1 MSAPPKVSVVIPC
14 YNGGAFLP
22 GALASLDGQS
32 FRDFE
37 IIIVDD
43 GSDDLETLRVLDGLG
58 AAMCLVRQENR
69 GLAAA
74 RNAGMAAARGTY
86 LLPLDCDDALEPS
99 FMEKT
104 VRALESRPDAA
115 FAFSH
120 LRLTGEKNGVLRK
133 DFNLFTQR
141 FLNQLPYCLLLRREA
156 WMEAGGY
163 DETMRL
169 GYEDWEFNIR
179 LGGRGCVGVVVP
191 EPLFRYRVSG
201 GGMLQSLSNRL
212 HGQLWRDIRRRNPD
226 LYGLRTLFDA
236 WWRWRKAPAAY
247 PAWALA
253 GLLITHFLLPD
264 LIFNRLFASLLGF
277 SASARADAAGG
288 T

>member
-14 YNGGAFLP
+14 FNGGAFLP
-22 GALASLDGQS
+22 GALASLDGQG

-37 IIIVDD
+37 IIVVDD
-43 GSDDLETLRVLDGLG
+43 GSDDRETLGVLDGLG
-58 AAMCLVRQENR
+58 SAARLVRQENR

-74 RNAGMAAARGTY
+74 RNAGMAAARGRY

-104 VRALESRPDAA
+104 VRALELRPDTA

-120 LRLTGEKNGVLRK
+120 LRLTGEKSGVLRK
-133 DFNLFTQR
+133 DYNLFTQR

-156 WMEAGGY
+156 WLEAGGY

-179 LGGRGCVGVVVP
+179 LGGRGCTGVVVP

-212 HGQLWRDIRRRNPD
+212 HGQLWGDIRRRNPD
-226 LYGLRTLFDA
+226 LYGVRALFDT
-236 WWRWRKAPAAY
+236 WRHWRKIPAAY

-253 GLLITHFLLPD
+253 GLLTAHCLLPD
-264 LIFNRLFASLLGF
+264 SIFNRLFASLLRF
-277 SASARADAAGG
+277 AASARADAAGE

>member
-1 MSAPPKVSVVIPC
+1 MSAPAKVSVVIPC

-37 IIIVDD
+37 IIVVDD
-43 GSDDLETLRVLDGLG
+43 GSDDRETLGVLAGLG
-58 AAMCLVRQENR
+58 SAARLVRQENR

-86 LLPLDCDDALEPS
+86 LLPLDCDDELEPS

-104 VRALESRPDAA
+104 VRSLEQRPDAA

-120 LRLTGEKNGVLRK
+120 LRLTGEKSGVLRK
-133 DFNLFTQR
+133 EYNDFTQR

-156 WMEAGGY
+156 WLEAGGY

-179 LGGRGCVGVVVP
+179 LGGRGCIGVVVP

-226 LYGLRTLFDA
+226 LYGLPALFDA
-236 WWRWRKAPAAY
+236 WRRWRHAPAAY

-253 GLLITHFLLPD
+253 GLLMAHFVLPD
-264 LIFNRLFASLLGF
+264 WVFNRLFASLLGF
-277 SASARADAAGG
+277 SASARADAAGRP
-288 T
+288 

>member
-1 MSAPPKVSVVIPC
+1 MNAPAKVSVVIPC
-14 YNGGAFLP
+14 YNGGALLP
-22 GALASLDGQS
+22 RALASVDGQS

-37 IIIVDD
+37 IIVVDD
-43 GSDDLETLRVLDGLG
+43 GSDDRETLEVLAGLG
-58 AAMCLVRQENR
+58 SAVRLVRQENR

-86 LLPLDCDDALEPS
+86 VLPLDCDDELDPS
-99 FMEKT
+99 FMEKM
-104 VRALESRPDAA
+104 VRTLQSRPDAA

-120 LRLTGEKNGVLRK
+120 LRLTGDKSGVLRK
-133 DFNLFTQR
+133 DYNLFTQR
-141 FLNQLPYCLLLRREA
+141 FLNQLPYCFLLRREA
-156 WMEAGGY
+156 WLEAGGY

-179 LGGRGCVGVVVP
+179 LGGRGCIGVVVP

-226 LYGLRTLFDA
+226 LYGARALFAA
-236 WWRWRKAPAAY
+236 WRRWRKAPMAY
-247 PAWALA
+247 PAWALV
-253 GLLITHFLLPD
+253 GLLMAHGLLPD
-264 LIFNRLFASLLGF
+264 SIFNRLFTLLLGF
-277 SASARADAAGG
+277 SASARTDAAGG
-288 T
+288 A